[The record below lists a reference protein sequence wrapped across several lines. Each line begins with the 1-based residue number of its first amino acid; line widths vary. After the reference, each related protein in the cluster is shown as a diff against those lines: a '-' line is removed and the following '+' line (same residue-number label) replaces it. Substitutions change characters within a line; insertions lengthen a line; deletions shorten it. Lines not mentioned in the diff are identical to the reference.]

1 MKFRVFQIPV
11 GGFDHNFSYL
21 LLCGQEALIVDP
33 CGDTAGIRR
42 IFQSIPGTL
51 RPRYILLTHSH
62 HDHVSGIRS
71 VKQFFP
77 APVCISDSSD
87 FPCDRPLHP
96 GERLPLGDGF
106 VEVIATPGHTKDS
119 VCYRSSDNSS
129 LFTGDTLFI
138 GECGFCRP
146 EPMFRSMLLLRSLPD
161 SLIVYPGHD
170 YGELPADSLG
180 HQKKVNPYLNS
191 PDLNTFRER
200 LSHLT

>member
-33 CGDTAGIRR
+33 CGDTADIRR

-77 APVCISDSSD
+77 APVCIADSSD
-87 FPCDRPLHP
+87 FPCDHPLHP

-138 GECGFCRP
+138 GECGFCRSLALSGDFTTDP
-146 EPMFRSMLLLRSLPD
+146 AHDRRSVQDKERGIIHPCCTYPD
-161 SLIVYPGHD
+161 GDAEISVPVD
-170 YGELPADSLG
+170 PA
-180 HQKKVNPYLNS
+180 
-191 PDLNTFRER
+191 EEI
-200 LSHLT
+200 